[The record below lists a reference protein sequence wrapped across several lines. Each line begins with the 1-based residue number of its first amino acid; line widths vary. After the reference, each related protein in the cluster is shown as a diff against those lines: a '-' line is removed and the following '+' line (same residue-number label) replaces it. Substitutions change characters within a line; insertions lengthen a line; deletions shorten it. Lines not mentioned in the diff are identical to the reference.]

1 MTTDAQLEAMCAQ
14 HVAGWTDVQP
24 SGYRDPLTR
33 SMWYVVSGIAPG
45 ENMRL
50 APPRYCSDPAA
61 VIGLLDTWQR
71 VAKSKHRLG
80 HIYWQGGTY
89 DEQNSRDY
97 WVELCGMVG
106 GTVMAQAPTFAKAG
120 VLALLRARGVEVE
133 G

>member
-24 SGYRDPLTR
+24 SVCRDPLTCAI
-33 SMWYVVSGIAPG
+33 WYVVSGIAPG

-61 VIGLLDTWQR
+61 VIELLEKEGVYIDTQYD
-71 VAKSKHRLG
+71 HRKWSVCIWLPDTLCR
-80 HIYWQGGTY
+80 GT
-89 DEQNSRDY
+89 
-97 WVELCGMVG
+97 
-106 GTVMAQAPTFAKAG
+106 APTLAKAG